1 MMMKMK
7 MKMKMKMMNLRG
19 SCDVYITKTDYYWFT
34 IITIQGT
41 LLFNTHWL
49 FLTHIY
55 IIIIIIII
63 IYIIT

>member
-55 IIIIIIII
+55 YYYY
-63 IYIIT
+63 IYYYIK